1 LLGRLLVHVGEP
13 GDDQVLG
20 RAVHEVKVVAGEVFV
35 RLEGAGSHGAVSQAG
50 FVAQPLHR
58 VADAIDVFLLFF
70 LRVGVIEAQ
79 VTHATVFLGE
89 LEVSQML
96 LACPMCR

>member
-1 LLGRLLVHVGEP
+1 M
-13 GDDQVLG
+13 
-20 RAVHEVKVVAGEVFV
+20 

-89 LEVSQML
+89 LEVKPDALGMPDMQVAVGFRREASADL
-96 LACPMCR
+96 GGV